1 RAIETGFFVVPED
14 EADRSIGLD
23 IGAAQHA
30 GDFHHERC
38 AGAVVVCRFTPTMAI
53 HVRAKDIHFLGM
65 RDADLRTVD
74 LFARTRQR
82 GLTVE
87 LAQFCISLFHR
98 VCVHARRH
106 PCSPRPTSSRS
117 GVRRQIRSGA
127 CLRLVIVGQP
137 FAIDTSITLQL
148 LLDPVDGSA
157 VALRSLAPVPELG
170 EPFDGGFVFSS
181 SKRSTR
187 SFTGSCANAGVAK
200 MVMRK
205 SLTICCCMDS
215 YISRTR
221 PSPSGRG

>member
-1 RAIETGFFVVPED
+1 MVPHRGGIIGGVFLVRVPEEESQPHRLIGKLRSGLEFHIDVRLRPLLRAERAVGPGHAVDEQHHVVLDHAKPPRLRISFRSRRIFLALKIPSLIHVRTRAIETGFFVVPED

-65 RDADLRTVD
+65 RDTDLRTVD
-74 LFARTRQR
+74 LFARTRHR

-106 PCSPRPTSSRS
+106 PYSPRPTSSRS
-117 GVRRQIRSGA
+117 GVRRQIR
-127 CLRLVIVGQP
+127 
-137 FAIDTSITLQL
+137 FA
-148 LLDPVDGSA
+148 
-157 VALRSLAPVPELG
+157 
-170 EPFDGGFVFSS
+170 
-181 SKRSTR
+181 
-187 SFTGSCANAGVAK
+187 
-200 MVMRK
+200 
-205 SLTICCCMDS
+205 
-215 YISRTR
+215 
-221 PSPSGRG
+221 